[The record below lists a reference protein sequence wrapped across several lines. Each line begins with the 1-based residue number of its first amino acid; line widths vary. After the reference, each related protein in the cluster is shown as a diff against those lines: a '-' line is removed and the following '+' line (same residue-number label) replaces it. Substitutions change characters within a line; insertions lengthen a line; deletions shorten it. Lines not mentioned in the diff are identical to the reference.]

1 MDTLTN
7 DMPRWVARLSGQPLP
22 VLRSTVAAINAFA
35 RDPESV
41 SAHQV
46 SEVVLRDPL
55 LTLKLLRYLQQHRR
69 ASQDT
74 DVTTIAHALM
84 MVGLDRFFR
93 DFRGQTALEDLL
105 SPHPLALNGALQVVS
120 RARHAALCARDWAR
134 IRHDI
139 EMDEVMVAALLH
151 DLAELLIWC
160 FEPEIM
166 LKIKYLQESGV
177 AVRSVEAQRAVLGFA
192 LLDLQLALAEA
203 WLMPR
208 LLHDLMDDHH
218 AGKPRVRNVVLAVQ
232 AARHCAHGWDDP
244 ALADD
249 YSEIAQVLDISK
261 HDVHKS
267 VVRTALAAARE
278 WRLFGVLPAAAML
291 PLIYGGGGRLK

>member
-1 MDTLTN
+1 MDALNN
-7 DMPRWVARLSGQPLP
+7 DMPQWVARLSGQPLP
-22 VLRSTVAAINAFA
+22 VLRSTVLAIHAFA
-35 RDPESV
+35 RDPDSV
-41 SAHQV
+41 SAQQV

-84 MVGLDRFFR
+84 MMGLERFFR
-93 DFRGQTALEDLL
+93 DFCGQTALEDLL
-105 SPHPLALNGALQVVS
+105 SPHASALDGALHVVS
-120 RARHAALCARDWAR
+120 RARHAALCAREWAR

-139 EMDEVMVAALLH
+139 EVDEVMVAALLH

-166 LKIKYLQESGV
+166 LKIKCLQESGA
-177 AVRSVEAQRAVLGFA
+177 AVRSVSAQRAVLGFA
-192 LLDLQLALAEA
+192 LLDLQLALADA
-203 WLMPR
+203 WQMPR

-232 AARHCAHGWDDP
+232 VARHCASAWDGP

-278 WRLFGVLPAAAML
+278 WRLFGVLPAVTTL
-291 PLIYGGGGRLK
+291 PQYSQ